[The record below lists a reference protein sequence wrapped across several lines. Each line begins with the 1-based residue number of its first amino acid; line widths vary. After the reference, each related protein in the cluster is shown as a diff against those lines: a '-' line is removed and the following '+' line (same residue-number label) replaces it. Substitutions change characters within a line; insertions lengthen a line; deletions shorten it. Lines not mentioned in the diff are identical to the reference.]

1 MKHREE
7 RQKVMVRARMRSGV
21 SWHDVCVLNL
31 SPHGVGIQAAEPPE
45 RGSYV
50 EIRRGKQTI
59 VARVVWAKGHRA
71 GLRSQDVIFIPAFIA
86 ELGRPEA
93 QVPAIASSG
102 CFVERRQSPRPP
114 RQRFENSRLLARA
127 AQFACL
133 VLFGGAAAYTAFG
146 AVEQALAQPLS
157 QIGNALDAQ

>member
-86 ELGRPEA
+86 DLGRPEA
-93 QVPAIASSG
+93 QVSAIASSG
-102 CFVERRQSPRPP
+102 FVERRQSPRSA
-114 RQRFENSRLLARA
+114 RRRFENSRLLARA

-157 QIGNALDAQ
+157 QIGDALDAQ

>member
-21 SWHDVCVLNL
+21 TWHDVCVLNL

-59 VARVVWAKGHRA
+59 VARVVWKKGHRA

-86 ELGRPEA
+86 DMA
-93 QVPAIASSG
+93 SPAGQSAPIASSG
-102 CFVERRQSPRPP
+102 CFVERRQSPRAA

-133 VLFGGAAAYTAFG
+133 VLFGAAAAYTAFG
-146 AVEQALAQPLS
+146 AVEQALAQPLL
-157 QIGNALDAQ
+157 QVGDALDAH